1 MIQTQART
9 RRFKLHHLPKAVI
22 PSFLVLV
29 RQRNNAAQPLHL
41 QPKPLREVS
50 FSVIL
55 ICLSYFFFDFR
66 LFQPGASLD
75 SQTTETQ
82 WYNAQFDSSQES
94 ESLSV
99 SSYSGHEFR
108 KSFVSLV
115 SEILRIIFHVFKY
128 QQVSLSLDLPSWN
141 YPKPFF
147 HHHPPLR
154 LVCLCHHLL

>member
-1 MIQTQART
+1 MIQSQART

-22 PSFLVLV
+22 PSFFVLV
-29 RQRNNAAQPLHL
+29 RQRNNAARSLHL
-41 QPKPLREVS
+41 QPKPLREFS
-50 FSVIL
+50 FSVNL
-55 ICLSYFFFDFR
+55 IFLSQAYFFDFR
-66 LFQPGASLD
+66 LFLPGGSLD
-75 SQTTETQ
+75 SLTTETQ

-128 QQVSLSLDLPSWN
+128 QQVSSITT
-141 YPKPFF
+141 
-147 HHHPPLR
+147 
-154 LVCLCHHLL
+154 HL